1 MTTEPVIVC
10 SALRRVYS
18 SRSLVGGK
26 RETVALDDLSLEVEK
41 GAVFGLLGPNGA
53 GKTTTVRI
61 LTTLLLP
68 TAGVAS
74 VLGYDVVR
82 QAPAIRRRIGL
93 VLGGDRGLYGRLSG
107 RQNLRYFA
115 ALNHM
120 SSGSASAR
128 IDELLDQMGLTD
140 AGSRPVE
147 EYSRGMKQRLHLA
160 RGLLSDPEV
169 LFLDEPT
176 MGLDPSGAQELR
188 ALIPELARQ
197 GKTILLTTHY
207 MSEADLLCDQVVI
220 IDKGSVVAAG
230 TPSDIKRT
238 FSRVA
243 ALDIRVN
250 PGRADDIGQLGSVA
264 GVERVSMVSADG
276 AISHYIVYSQ
286 PGVELRDSITSIFEG
301 RLEAISE
308 RDPTLEEAYLSIVG

>member
-1 MTTEPVIVC
+1 
-10 SALRRVYS
+10 
-18 SRSLVGGK
+18 
-26 RETVALDDLSLEVEK
+26 
-41 GAVFGLLGPNGA
+41 
-53 GKTTTVRI
+53 
-61 LTTLLLP
+61 
-68 TAGVAS
+68 
-74 VLGYDVVR
+74 
-82 QAPAIRRRIGL
+82 
-93 VLGGDRGLYGRLSG
+93 
-107 RQNLRYFA
+107 
-115 ALNHM
+115 
-120 SSGSASAR
+120 
-128 IDELLDQMGLTD
+128 MGLTD

-188 ALIPELARQ
+188 ALIPELAKS

-250 PGRADDIGQLGSVA
+250 PGRADDVDQLTGVT
-264 GVERVSMVSADG
+264 GVERVSYRAPRTARSLTTSCIQSRASSCGVQSRRFLKDG
-276 AISHYIVYSQ
+276 WKQSLNEIPPSKRPILASLARQSWIPVFAGMRGDAQ
-286 PGVELRDSITSIFEG
+286 G
-301 RLEAISE
+301 RERRRRYGALALE
-308 RDPTLEEAYLSIVG
+308 

>member
-10 SALRRVYS
+10 NALRRVYS

-26 RETVALDDLSLEVEK
+26 RETIALDDLSLEVEM

-68 TAGVAS
+68 TAGSAS
-74 VLGYDVVR
+74 VLGHDVIR
-82 QAPAIRRRIGL
+82 QAAAIRRRIGL

-188 ALIPELARQ
+188 ALIPELAEQ

-250 PGRADDIGQLGSVA
+250 PGRADDVEQLTAIA
-264 GVERVSMVSADG
+264 GVERVNLGSADG
-276 AISHYIVYSQ
+276 AISQYIVYSQ
-286 PGVELRDSITSIFEG
+286 PGVELRDPITSIFEG

-308 RDPTLEEAYLSIVG
+308 RDPTLEEAYLSIVS

>member
-1 MTTEPVIVC
+1 
-10 SALRRVYS
+10 
-18 SRSLVGGK
+18 
-26 RETVALDDLSLEVEK
+26 
-41 GAVFGLLGPNGA
+41 
-53 GKTTTVRI
+53 
-61 LTTLLLP
+61 
-68 TAGVAS
+68 
-74 VLGYDVVR
+74 
-82 QAPAIRRRIGL
+82 
-93 VLGGDRGLYGRLSG
+93 
-107 RQNLRYFA
+107 
-115 ALNHM
+115 M
-120 SSGSASAR
+120 SSSSASAR

-188 ALIPELARQ
+188 ALIPELAKQ

-250 PGRADDIGQLGSVA
+250 PGRADDVEQLTAIA
-264 GVERVSMVSADG
+264 GVERVSLGTADG
-276 AISHYIVYSQ
+276 AILPLHRVFTT
-286 PGVELRDSITSIFEG
+286 GRRVERSDHVDF
-301 RLEAISE
+301 
-308 RDPTLEEAYLSIVG
+308 

>member
-68 TAGVAS
+68 TAGSAS
-74 VLGYDVVR
+74 VLGYDVIR
-82 QAPAIRRRIGL
+82 QAAAIRRRIGL

-188 ALIPELARQ
+188 ALIPELAKQ

-250 PGRADDIGQLGSVA
+250 PGRADDIGQLGQLWRELNESVW
-264 GVERVSMVSADG
+264 
-276 AISHYIVYSQ
+276 Y
-286 PGVELRDSITSIFEG
+286 LRTARS
-301 RLEAISE
+301 
-308 RDPTLEEAYLSIVG
+308 PTTLCIHNQALSCEIRSRRFLKGGWKRFPNETPPSKRPT

>member
-68 TAGVAS
+68 TAGSAS

-82 QAPAIRRRIGL
+82 QAAAIRRRIGL

-188 ALIPELARQ
+188 ALIPELAKQ

-207 MSEADLLCDQVVI
+207 MSEADLLCGQVVI

-230 TPSDIKRT
+230 TPSDIKRS

-250 PGRADDIGQLGSVA
+250 PGRLDDIDRLTSMA
-264 GVERVSMVSADG
+264 GVERVSMGSADG
-276 AISHYIVYSQ
+276 AISHYIVYSE
-286 PGVELRDSITSIFEG
+286 PGVDLRGPITSMFEG